1 MPDYHQRLTDC
12 VQYVSDCCKCV
23 SAVVILLI
31 FHIPG
36 MVCDMNTDSN
46 GSQPV
51 PTQPRPDIQAVI
63 YAAGTLTRWQIM
75 SELSLGE
82 QLAVFEI
89 AERIGSSANLVTQ
102 HLAGMRQSG
111 LVVKRR
117 SRLYEIPK
125 QYLPVPGQ
133 RIVDYGHCLLRL
145 DQTQ

>member
-1 MPDYHQRLTDC
+1 
-12 VQYVSDCCKCV
+12 
-23 SAVVILLI
+23 LLI
-31 FHIPG
+31 SGVFSIFRG
-36 MVCDMNTDSN
+36 MNTDS
-46 GSQPV
+46 SSPQPV
-51 PTQPRPDIQAVI
+51 STPPRPSLEFVI
-63 YAAGTLTRWQIM
+63 SALGAYTRWQIL

-82 QLAVFEI
+82 PLAVIEI
-89 AERIGSSANLVTQ
+89 AERIGSSPNLVTQ